1 MEVRPEIL
9 DLDLDLLIVLR
20 YDLLLRLPG
29 SPVAALAISC
39 MLTVPKKKMYS
50 KKKRTQDAN
59 VCRERTEIKMYM
71 LVLHCFVFER
81 YMFTEK
87 TIKK

>member
-1 MEVRPEIL
+1 M

-50 KKKRTQDAN
+50 KKKAKRRMQMYVEKYRIKN
-59 VCRERTEIKMYM
+59 VYVSITLFWACELEDICLQRR
-71 LVLHCFVFER
+71 R
-81 YMFTEK
+81 
-87 TIKK
+87 